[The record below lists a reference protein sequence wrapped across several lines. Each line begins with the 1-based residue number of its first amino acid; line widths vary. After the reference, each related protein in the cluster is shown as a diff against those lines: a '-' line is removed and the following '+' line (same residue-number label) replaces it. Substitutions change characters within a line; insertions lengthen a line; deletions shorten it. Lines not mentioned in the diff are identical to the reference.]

1 MSQTHE
7 LSAEKR
13 ERVGSRNCQRLRKEG
28 KLPAVLY
35 GHKLGTEH
43 LMLDAKEAITHF
55 EAGEKVFEL
64 KLGGKS
70 ETALL
75 KDIAYDFLG
84 REIIH
89 VDFERV
95 DLDEKVTVNIP
106 IHLKGDAKGLKMAG
120 ALMIHPASD
129 IEVECRVRDMQDAFD
144 VDVSHLDVGDALHVG
159 EVTLPEGWTLIS
171 DPETVLAAIQ
181 IKQEE
186 AEGEEVEV
194 EAGAEE
200 PEVIDEKKEGEDEA
214 EEEES
219 KE

>member
-7 LSAEKR
+7 LSAETR
-13 ERVGSRNCQRLRKEG
+13 EAVGTRNCKRLREEG

-35 GHKLGTEH
+35 GHKLGTAH
-43 LMLDAKEAITHF
+43 IALDAKEAISHF

-64 KLGGKS
+64 KLEGKS

-75 KDIAYDFLG
+75 KDLAYDYLG
-84 REIIH
+84 RRIIH

-106 IHLKGDAKGLKMAG
+106 IHLKGDAKGLRAAG
-120 ALMIHPASD
+120 ALMIHPAND
-129 IEVECRVRDMQDAFD
+129 IEIECRVRDMEDSFD
-144 VDVSHLDVGDALHVG
+144 VDVSHLEVGDSLHAG
-159 EVTLPEGWTLIS
+159 ELKLPDSWELKS
-171 DPETVLAAIQ
+171 DPETVLAAILV
-181 IKQEE
+181 KQEE

-194 EAGAEE
+194 EAGDGE
-200 PEVIDEKKEGEDEA
+200 PEVIAEKKDDAEA
-214 EEEES
+214 GES

>member
-13 ERVGSRNCQRLRKEG
+13 SGVGSRDAQRLRKEG

-43 LMLDAKEAITHF
+43 IMLDAKEAITHF

-75 KDIAYDFLG
+75 KDLAYDFLG
-84 REIIH
+84 RQIIH
-89 VDFERV
+89 ADFERV

-106 IHLKGDAKGLKMAG
+106 IHLKGEAKGLKTAG
-120 ALMIHPASD
+120 ALLIHPASD
-129 IEVECRVRDMQDAFD
+129 IEVECRVRDMQDSLD
-144 VDVSHLDVGDALHVG
+144 VDVSHLGVGDALHAS
-159 EVTLPEGWTLIS
+159 EVTLPAGWTLMS
-171 DPETVLAAIQ
+171 DPDTVLAAIQ
-181 IKQEE
+181 IKKEE

-194 EAGAEE
+194 EGGEGE
-200 PEVIDEKKEGEDEA
+200 PEVIAEKKGDDDED
-214 EEEES
+214 ES

>member
-13 ERVGSRNCQRLRKEG
+13 ESVGTRESQRLRKEG

-43 LMLDAKEAITHF
+43 IMLDAKEALTHF

-75 KDIAYDFLG
+75 KDLAYDYLG
-84 REIIH
+84 RRIIH
-89 VDFERV
+89 ADFERV
-95 DLDEKVTVNIP
+95 DLDEKVTVHIP
-106 IHLKGDAKGLKMAG
+106 IHFRGDAKGLKAAG

-129 IEVECRVRDMQDAFD
+129 IQVECRVRDMQDSLD
-144 VDVSHLDVGDALHVG
+144 VDLSHLDVNESMHAS
-159 EVTLPEGWTLIS
+159 EITLPSGWTLMS
-171 DPETVLAAIQ
+171 DADAVIAAIQ
-181 IKQEE
+181 VKKEE

-194 EAGAEE
+194 EGGAGE
-200 PEVIDEKKEGEDEA
+200 PEVIAEKKDDED
-214 EEEES
+214 ES

>member
-13 ERVGSRNCQRLRKEG
+13 SGVGSRDAQRLRKEG

-43 LMLDAKEAITHF
+43 IMLDAKEAITHF

-75 KDIAYDFLG
+75 KDLAYDFLG
-84 REIIH
+84 RQIIH
-89 VDFERV
+89 ADFERV

-106 IHLKGDAKGLKMAG
+106 IHLKGEAKGLKAAG

-129 IEVECRVRDMQDAFD
+129 IEVECRVRDMQDSLD
-144 VDVSHLDVGDALHVG
+144 VDVSHLGVGDALHAG
-159 EVTLPEGWTLIS
+159 EVTLPAGWTLMS
-171 DPETVLAAIQ
+171 DPDTVLAAIQ
-181 IKQEE
+181 IKKEE
-186 AEGEEVEV
+186 AEGEEVQV
-194 EAGAEE
+194 EGGEGE
-200 PEVIDEKKEGEDEA
+200 PEVIAEKKGEDED
-214 EEEES
+214 ES